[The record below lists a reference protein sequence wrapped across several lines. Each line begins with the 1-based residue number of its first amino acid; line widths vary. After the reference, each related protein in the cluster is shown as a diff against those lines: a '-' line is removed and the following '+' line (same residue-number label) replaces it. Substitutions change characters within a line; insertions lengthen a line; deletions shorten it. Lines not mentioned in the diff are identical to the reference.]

1 MTTARFPT
9 SPPSGYRITGRT
21 VFVALLC
28 FFGLVV
34 AMNGAMTYLAIS
46 TLGGVETQSSY
57 RAGLAFAGDIVA
69 AREQADR
76 HWRVAESIVRRS
88 DGSVRV
94 AIEPRDAAQTGLAGL
109 AVSVSFHHPVDGR
122 RDERVALSESK
133 PGFYEGSLSLA
144 PGLWDAVLDVSRV
157 NGETLFRSRNRVDLR

>member
-1 MTTARFPT
+1 M
-9 SPPSGYRITGRT
+9 
-21 VFVALLC
+21 VFVALFC

-34 AMNGAMTYLAIS
+34 AINGAMTYLAIA

-57 RAGLAFAGDIVA
+57 RAGLAFAGDVVA

-76 HWRVAESIVRRS
+76 RWQVEESIVRLA

-94 AIEPRDAAQTGLAGL
+94 TVEPGDAAHAGLAGL
-109 AVSVSFHHPVDGR
+109 AVSLSFHHPVDGR
-122 RDERVALSESK
+122 RDERVELSESR

-144 PGLWDAVLDVSRV
+144 PGLWDAMLNVSRV
-157 NGETLFRSRNRVDLR
+157 SGETLFRSRNRVDLR